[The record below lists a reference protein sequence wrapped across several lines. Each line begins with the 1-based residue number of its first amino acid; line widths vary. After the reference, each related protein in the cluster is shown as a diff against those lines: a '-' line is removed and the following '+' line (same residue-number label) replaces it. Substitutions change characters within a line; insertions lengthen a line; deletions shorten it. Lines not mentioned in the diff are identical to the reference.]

1 MIGIIWAIV
10 DGTISFMVDKI
21 FNAWFMGI
29 SPAQN
34 AVNEETKMAQDVAD
48 APDQAQAV
56 KDLDDDK
63 V

>member
-1 MIGIIWAIV
+1 ME
-10 DGTISFMVDKI
+10 GTISFMVDKI

-34 AVNEETKMAQDVAD
+34 AVNEEAKMAQDIAD

-56 KDLDDDK
+56 KELGNDK
-63 V
+63 A